1 MAKTTF
7 KDFLLS
13 FLEIADEK
21 QKCNLIETHR
31 TLLEYY
37 IKNYFFKNLDESHN
51 LLKFLNNNSL
61 YLNNAALELGL
72 GDNDDFTTDI
82 CNQANKT
89 GKYKELT
96 DFEILTSDIN
106 TV

>member
-21 QKCNLIETHR
+21 QKRNLIQTHR

-37 IKNYFFKNLDESHN
+37 IRNYFYNNLDESNN

-61 YLNNAALELGL
+61 YLNDVAIELGL
-72 GDNDDFTTDI
+72 GNNDDFTADI
-82 CNQANKT
+82 CDQVKHR
-89 GKYKELT
+89 GKYKKLT
-96 DFEILTSDIN
+96 DFELLTSDIN
-106 TV
+106 KI